1 MRSTRLTILTDQGPL
16 QLEAPATLQQA
27 LVLLLKDRDPEQV
40 ASAVNGRFVP
50 RGQRA
55 AFALSDG
62 DCVQVFSPITGG

>member
-1 MRSTRLTILTDQGPL
+1 MKVTVLTDQGPL
-16 QLEAPATLQQA
+16 QLDAPATLQQA
-27 LVLLLKDRDPEQV
+27 LQALLHGRDPELV

-55 AFALSDG
+55 GFALKDG

>member
-1 MRSTRLTILTDQGPL
+1 MRLTVLTDQGPL

-27 LVLLLKDRDPEQV
+27 LRALLQGRDPEQV

-55 AFALSDG
+55 EFALKDG
-62 DCVQVFSPITGG
+62 DCVQIFAPITGG

>member
-1 MRSTRLTILTDQGPL
+1 MKVIVLTDQGPL
-16 QLEAPATLQQA
+16 PLDAPATLQQA
-27 LVLLLKDRDPEQV
+27 LCALLQGRDPEQV

-55 AFALSDG
+55 AYVLRDG

>member
-1 MRSTRLTILTDQGPL
+1 MKVTVLTDNGPL

-27 LVLLLKDRDPEQV
+27 LLQLLQDRDPDQV

-55 AFALSDG
+55 GFALKDG